1 MKNLKLCFMGFA
13 VVLITVFSSC
23 NNDDE
28 SSDSSFDDSDLL
40 KVSNVLDRINE
51 LDFDSG
57 METANDESSL
67 SSRTLNQNQTSF
79 ASCATVTQT
88 SVGNDFPRTFTVDFG
103 SGCTTNGITRSGMLI
118 FTFSGFLLTAGS
130 EMTIERS
137 NYYVNG
143 YKVEGTVTYENLT
156 TVPGTPQ
163 WSRTV
168 VNGQIT
174 TPDGL
179 LYTHSGTRTVKQ
191 TAGVNT
197 PFILSDNIFEISSGT
212 ATVTRPGGSS
222 LTATITTPLIKEQSC
237 SFISEGIL
245 HLQGTFLDGDLNYG
259 DGDCDGTA
267 VYTHSDGQTYTV
279 QLN

>member
-1 MKNLKLCFMGFA
+1 MRKLKFYFTALA
-13 VVLITVFSSC
+13 VVGLTLFAC
-23 NNDDE
+23 NTDDD

-51 LDFDSG
+51 LDFNSG

-67 SSRTLNQNQTSF
+67 SSRTSDLSGSSLV
-79 ASCATVTQT
+79 ACATVTQT

-103 SGCTTNGITRSGMLI
+103 TGCTSNGITRSGMLT
-118 FTFSGFLLTAGS
+118 FTFTGFLLTAGT
-130 EMTIERS
+130 EMTIERT

-143 YKVEGTVTYENLT
+143 FKVEGTVTYENLT

-168 VNGQIT
+168 VGGQIT

-191 TAGVNT
+191 TAGANT
-197 PFILSDNIFEISSGT
+197 PFVLNDNVFEISSGT
-212 ATVTRPGGSS
+212 ATVVRPGGSS
-222 LTATITTPLIKEQSC
+222 LTSTITTPLVKAHSC
-237 SFISEGIL
+237 TYISEGVL
-245 HLQGTFLDGDLNYG
+245 HLEGTYLDGDLDYG

-267 VYTHSDGQTYTV
+267 VYTHSDGQTYTI